1 MSNLAR
7 IIRHLYA
14 SRAGLEAAANAVPP
28 SYWQKPPRAGAWSAA
43 EVIAHL
49 IMVEGAITDGAIRL
63 VRGAPPRVPLWK
75 RLHLP
80 AWLAGWRSIRAR
92 TPISLDP
99 KLVGEKEEMLAQL
112 AGLRRRTLGLLEETH
127 ERELSAYRWPHPF
140 LGSLNFYQ
148 WFEVVAYHEA
158 RHTKQ
163 IRDIIES
170 FQE

>member
-14 SRAGLEAAANAVPP
+14 SRAGLEAAAKAVPP
-28 SYWQKPPRAGAWSAA
+28 GYWQKPPRAGAWSAA

-80 AWLAGWRSIRAR
+80 AWLAGWRSIRTR
-92 TPISLDP
+92 TPILLDP

-163 IRDIIES
+163 IREIIES